1 MHDDDDYWYGSGGP
15 RLMQGHAANTRGIT
29 ALRLPRMVPVPCSG
43 WETQT
48 VAGSEYDD
56 ALSLSPIR
64 PW

>member
-43 WETQT
+43 
-48 VAGSEYDD
+48 
-56 ALSLSPIR
+56 
-64 PW
+64 